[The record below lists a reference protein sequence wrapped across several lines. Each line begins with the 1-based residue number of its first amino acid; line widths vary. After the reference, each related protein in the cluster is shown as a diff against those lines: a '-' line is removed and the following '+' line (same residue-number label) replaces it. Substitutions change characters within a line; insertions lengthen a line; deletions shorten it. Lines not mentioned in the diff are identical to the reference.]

1 MSNKTL
7 STYLLSNNLS
17 VHINFSRFSRF
28 ISNGSVIL
36 VHDQTFLPGTVIH
49 QRI

>member
-17 VHINFSRFSRF
+17 VHIKFSRF
-28 ISNGSVIL
+28 ISNVSVIL